1 MKLKYALLDLDFR
14 FDKDNEGN
22 IREATGDSS
31 YRTVNDEYRV
41 EKNEAKIEPL
51 IQRSLKYLSMSET
64 FYKLINKQSITINS
78 QNNLDI
84 RINSIDVYL
93 AFLVLNNVYTFT
105 TSVPRGDEKNTREFK
120 DFSIHEIYNDVFKKL
135 KNKTEI
141 NLEGIRKYE
150 KIKTVLLEEKEDIRK
165 LENFNIVLN
174 LVLEKAIVIINRIVE
189 NKKIDTDFFIKI
201 SEDEEIEFIKWLGK
215 EIKNIEIAKETMI
228 EIIYEITHPNMAV
241 SLSFEIDNLK
251 KEIDNQLNK
260 MEQIPDAGPKL
271 IKDIKKFRK
280 ISLDLK
286 KASKSIEKEI
296 REEDE
301 LKGILDKMDEVEE
314 SYTNLKKDILEKLN
328 KYKQA
333 AD

>member
-14 FDKDNEGN
+14 FNKDNEGN
-22 IREATGDSS
+22 IHEERGDSY

-41 EKNEAKIEPL
+41 EKNEAKIEPI

-64 FYKLINKQSITINS
+64 FCKLMNKESITINS
-78 QNNLDI
+78 QKNLDS
-84 RINSIDVYL
+84 RINSLDVYL

-105 TSVPRGDEKNTREFK
+105 TSASRADENRTQDFKN
-120 DFSIHEIYNDVFKKL
+120 FSIHNIYNDVYDQLRTKA
-135 KNKTEI
+135 NI
-141 NLEGIRKYE
+141 DLEGIRKEE
-150 KIKTVLLEEKEDIRK
+150 KIQTLILDDQDNNK
-165 LENFNIVLN
+165 LENFSTILN
-174 LVLEKAIVIINRIVE
+174 LVFEKAIVTINRVVE
-189 NKKIDTDFFIKI
+189 NKKINTDFFIKI

-215 EIKNIEIAKETMI
+215 EVKNIEIAKETMI
-228 EIIYEITHPNMAV
+228 EIIYEVTHPNMAAN
-241 SLSFEIDNLK
+241 LSFEIDNLK

-271 IKDIKKFRK
+271 INDIKKSRE
-280 ISLDLK
+280 ISSDLK
-286 KASKSIEKEI
+286 KQRKEIENEI

-301 LKGILDKMDEVEE
+301 LLIILKKLDEIKDNYNILKNDMLDK
-314 SYTNLKKDILEKLN
+314 SN